1 MANDPTEVVSRQ
13 NAKLA
18 YSTRT
23 TAPLVPGRR
32 SFAEYRDL
40 GVSDATGGF
49 MRAQITSIKKGI
61 TEPTGWHYHVC
72 DAQFVYVLK
81 GFVDLEFE
89 DGTKLRCTAGDSVF
103 IPGGMRHNETLTSDD
118 MEILEVSVP
127 AKMGTVAVD
136 PPARDP

>member
-1 MANDPTEVVSRQ
+1 MANDVSSVSAAAKAR
-13 NAKLA
+13 KLA
-18 YSTRT
+18 YASPK

-40 GVSDATGGF
+40 GVTAATDGF
-49 MRAQITSIKKGI
+49 MRAQITAIKKGM

-72 DAQFVYVLK
+72 EAQFVYVLK

-89 DGTKLRCTAGDSVF
+89 DGTKLRCTPGDSVF
-103 IPGGMRHNETLTSDD
+103 IPGGMLHNETLTSDD

-127 AKMGTVAVD
+127 ADMGTVPCEA
-136 PPARDP
+136 PGKE

>member
-1 MANDPTEVVSRQ
+1 MANDATAVKSGLK
-13 NAKLA
+13 AKLA
-18 YSTRT
+18 YTT
-23 TAPLVPGRR
+23 PATAPLVPGRR

-40 GVSDATGGF
+40 GVTDATGGF
-49 MRAQITSIKKGI
+49 MGAQVTSIKKGM

-89 DGTKLRCTAGDSVF
+89 NGTKLRCSAGDSLF

-118 MEILEVSVP
+118 AEILEVSVP
-127 AKMGTVAVD
+127 AKMGTVPVD
-136 PPARDP
+136 PPVGAR